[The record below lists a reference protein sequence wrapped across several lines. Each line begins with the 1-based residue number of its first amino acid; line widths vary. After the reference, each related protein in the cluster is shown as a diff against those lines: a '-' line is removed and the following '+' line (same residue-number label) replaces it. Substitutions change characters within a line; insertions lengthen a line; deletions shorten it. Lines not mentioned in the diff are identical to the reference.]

1 MSRSGRMI
9 ATHAIAATTRL
20 KSVSP
25 MTKKIRILIADDH
38 ELLRSGLRHLIEDT
52 DDIVVSAEAADG
64 VIAVQVARKVS
75 WDVGIVDI
83 SMPNRDGIETLA
95 ILNKEFPR
103 RPILILSAY
112 HEDQYAVRA
121 IENGAAGYITK
132 NGVATELVS
141 AIRHVAKGGK
151 YITPIVAELLAN
163 AMGNKKKTSADLLS
177 NRELQVLMLI
187 AAGKP
192 LTQVGD
198 LLNLSVSTVSV
209 YRRRILDKLGLD
221 STSELIRYGIENG
234 LVE

>member
-1 MSRSGRMI
+1 MS
-9 ATHAIAATTRL
+9 
-20 KSVSP
+20 
-25 MTKKIRILIADDH
+25 KKIRILIADDH
-38 ELLRSGLRHLIEDT
+38 ELLRSGIRHLIEDT
-52 DDIVVSAEAADG
+52 DDIVVLAEASDG

-112 HEDQYAVRA
+112 PEEQYAVRA

-132 NGVATELVS
+132 NGVATELVN

-151 YITPIVAELLAN
+151 YITPIVAELLAS

-209 YRRRILDKLGLD
+209 YRRRILDKLGLE

-234 LVE
+234 MVE